1 LRGFQCFHP
10 SLFVL
15 VKACAAAGFKVPASA
30 QANSAPVMTKDLAQK
45 LEAAARENPFTQRFV
60 QAAIEN
66 ELTW

>member
-1 LRGFQCFHP
+1 
-10 SLFVL
+10 
-15 VKACAAAGFKVPASA
+15 
-30 QANSAPVMTKDLAQK
+30 MTKDLAQK